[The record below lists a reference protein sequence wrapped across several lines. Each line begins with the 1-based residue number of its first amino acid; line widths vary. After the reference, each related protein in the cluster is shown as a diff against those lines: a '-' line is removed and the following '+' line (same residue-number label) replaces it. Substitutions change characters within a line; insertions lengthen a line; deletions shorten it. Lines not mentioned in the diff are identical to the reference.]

1 MTVFFYDKDETE
13 ENIMQSKKL
22 SVVRALAA
30 LVLCATMVLTAC
42 STAWITEAEE
52 IVAAL
57 IPAAANL
64 LTLIGA
70 LEGKGVSTQDLQLMQ
85 SVSTQAQTDLQLIDT
100 LVTQYQQAMDAATQ
114 ATLLVKIQTAIATV
128 QTNLSALLPA
138 LHITDAA
145 TQAKVTAVIGLI
157 LAEVQSLEAIIPV
170 ITSGASAAKASAK
183 LKTAKVKPPLSAS
196 QFRASY
202 NAIMTAKT
210 GNATLDAAA
219 AKCKLRGPGFWHSLG
234 MAIGEARFGQ

>member
-1 MTVFFYDKDETE
+1 MK
-13 ENIMQSKKL
+13 SKK
-22 SVVRALAA
+22 VNVGRALAA
-30 LVLCATMVLTAC
+30 LVLCATIILTAC

-57 IPAAANL
+57 IPGAANL
-64 LTLIGA
+64 LTLIEA

-85 SVSTQAQTDLQLIDT
+85 SASAQAQTDLQLINT
-100 LVTQYQQAMDAATQ
+100 LVTQYQQATDAATQ
-114 ATLLVKIQTAIATV
+114 ASLLAQIQTAITTV
-128 QTNLSALLPA
+128 QSNLSALLPA

-157 LAEVQSLEAIIPV
+157 LAEVQSLEAIIPLV
-170 ITSGASAAKASAK
+170 QPVVTSSTSVAQANAK

-202 NAIMTAKT
+202 NSIMTAKT
-210 GNATLDAAA
+210 GNATLDGAA
-219 AKCKLRGPGFWHSLG
+219 AKCKLHGPGFWHSLG
-234 MAIGEARFGQ
+234 KAIGEAKFGK

>member
-1 MTVFFYDKDETE
+1 MK
-13 ENIMQSKKL
+13 SKNL
-22 SVVRALAA
+22 NVARALAA
-30 LVLCATMVLTAC
+30 LVLCATMILTAC

-64 LTLIGA
+64 LTLIEA

-85 SVSTQAQTDLQLIDT
+85 SVSTQAQTDLQLIST
-100 LVTQYQQAMDAATQ
+100 LVTQYQQATDAATQ
-114 ATLLVKIQTAIATV
+114 ASLLAKIQTAIATV

-145 TQAKVTAVIGLI
+145 TQAKVAAVIGLI
-157 LAEVQSLEAIIPV
+157 LAEVQSLEAIIPIV
-170 ITSGASAAKASAK
+170 QPVATSSTSVAQASAK
-183 LKTAKVKPPLSAS
+183 LKTTKVKPPLSAS

-210 GNATLDAAA
+210 GNAALDAAA
-219 AKCKLRGPGFWHSLG
+219 AKCKLHGPGFWHSLG
-234 MAIGEARFGQ
+234 EGIGEARFGQ

>member
-1 MTVFFYDKDETE
+1 ME
-13 ENIMQSKKL
+13 ENVMESKKL

-30 LVLCATMVLTAC
+30 LVLCATMILTAC

-64 LTLIGA
+64 LTLIEA
-70 LEGKGVSTQDLQLMQ
+70 LQGNGVSAQDLQAMQ
-85 SVSTQAQTDLQLIDT
+85 SASTQAQTDLQLINT
-100 LVTQYQQAMDAATQ
+100 LVTQYQQATDAATQ
-114 ATLLVKIQTAIATV
+114 ATLLAQIQTAITTV
-128 QTNLSALLPA
+128 QSNLSGLLPA
-138 LHITDAA
+138 LHITDPA

-157 LAEVQSLEAIIPV
+157 LSEVQSLEAILPAV
-170 ITSGASAAKASAK
+170 QPAVTSSTPAAKANAK
-183 LKTAKVKPPLSAS
+183 SKTAKVKPPLSAS

-210 GNATLDAAA
+210 GNAKLDGAA
-219 AKCKLRGPGFWHSLG
+219 AKCKLHGPGFWHSLG
-234 MAIGEARFGQ
+234 KAIGEARFGK

>member
-1 MTVFFYDKDETE
+1 MK
-13 ENIMQSKKL
+13 SKKL
-22 SVVRALAA
+22 NAVHALGV
-30 LVLCATMVLTAC
+30 LVLCAAMILTAC

-57 IPAAANL
+57 VPAAANL

-85 SVSTQAQTDLQLIDT
+85 SASTQAQTDLQLIGT
-100 LVTQYQQAMDAATQ
+100 LVTQYQQATDAATQ
-114 ATLLVKIQTAIATV
+114 ATLLAKIQAAIATV

-138 LHITDAA
+138 LHITDLA

-157 LAEVQSLEAIIPV
+157 LSEVQSLEAILPLVQPV
-170 ITSGASAAKASAK
+170 VQPVVASGNSAGKASAA
-183 LKTAKVKPPLSAS
+183 LKTKSVQPPLSAS
-196 QFRASY
+196 QFRVSY

-210 GNATLDAAA
+210 GNATLDGAA
-219 AKCKLRGPGFWHSLG
+219 AKCKLHGPGFWHNLG
-234 MAIGEARFGQ
+234 KAIGEARFGK

>member
-1 MTVFFYDKDETE
+1 MK
-13 ENIMQSKKL
+13 SKKL
-22 SVVRALAA
+22 NVVRALAA
-30 LVLCATMVLTAC
+30 LVLCATMILTAC

-57 IPAAANL
+57 VPAAANL

-70 LEGKGVSTQDLQLMQ
+70 LEGNGVSTQDLQLVQ
-85 SVSTQAQTDLQLIDT
+85 SASTQAQTDLQLINT
-100 LVTQYQQAMDAATQ
+100 LVTQYQQATDAATQ
-114 ATLLVKIQTAIATV
+114 ASLLTQIQTAITTV
-128 QTNLSALLPA
+128 QGNLSALLPA

-157 LAEVQSLEAIIPV
+157 LSEVQSLEAIIPLV
-170 ITSGASAAKASAK
+170 KQSPAQPSTSVAQASAK
-183 LKTAKVKPPLSAS
+183 LKTQGAKAPLSAS

-210 GNATLDAAA
+210 GNAALDGAA
-219 AKCKLRGPGFWHSLG
+219 AKCKLHGPGFWHSLG
-234 MAIGEARFGQ
+234 KAIGEAGFGQ

>member
-1 MTVFFYDKDETE
+1 
-13 ENIMQSKKL
+13 MQSKQL
-22 SVVRALAA
+22 NVGRALAA
-30 LVLCATMVLTAC
+30 LVLCATMILTAC

-64 LTLIGA
+64 ITLIEA
-70 LEGKGVSTQDLQLMQ
+70 LQGNGVSTQDLQVMQ
-85 SVSTQAQTDLQLIDT
+85 SASTQAQTDLQLINA
-100 LVTQYQQAMDAATQ
+100 LVTQYQQATDTATQ
-114 ATLLVKIQTAIATV
+114 ASLLTQIQTAITTV
-128 QTNLSALLPA
+128 QSNLSGLLPA
-138 LHITDAA
+138 LHITDPA

-170 ITSGASAAKASAK
+170 VQPVVQPAVASSTVAAKANTK
-183 LKTAKVKPPLSAS
+183 PKTTKVKPPLSAS

-210 GNATLDAAA
+210 GNATLDGAA
-219 AKCKLRGPGFWHSLG
+219 AKCKLHGPGFWHSLG
-234 MAIGEARFGQ
+234 KAIGEARFGK

>member
-1 MTVFFYDKDETE
+1 MK
-13 ENIMQSKKL
+13 SKTMK
-22 SVVRALAA
+22 VGRALGA
-30 LVLCATMVLTAC
+30 LALCATMVLTAC

-64 LTLIGA
+64 LTLIEA
-70 LEGKGVSTQDLQLMQ
+70 LDGKGVSTQDLQTMQ
-85 SVSTQAQTDLQLIDT
+85 SASTQAQTDLQLINT
-100 LVTQYQQAMDAATQ
+100 LVTQYQQATDAVTQ
-114 ATLLVKIQTAIATV
+114 ATLLAKIQTAITTV

-145 TQAKVTAVIGLI
+145 TQAKVAAVIGLI
-157 LAEVQSLEAIIPV
+157 LAEVQSLEAIIPLV
-170 ITSGASAAKASAK
+170 QSPATSSITVAKASGT
-183 LKTAKVKPPLSAS
+183 LKTKKVKPPLSAS

-210 GNATLDAAA
+210 GNATLDGAA
-219 AKCKLRGPGFWHSLG
+219 AKCKLHGLGFWHSLG
-234 MAIGEARFGQ
+234 KAIGEARFGQ